1 MKDTQ
6 LILIKQ
12 AFRGVFRFT
21 RFVSNPKTIVTGL
34 SVFSARTNRAVLY
47 KEDGIYTL
55 NGKKHTCYQQQTFLF
70 TESNLII
77 KNSVGKTLHIFN
89 LKGDNAPLQDTHI
102 CKHDRYEVD
111 IDIQSDDKFTIS
123 YCVQGP
129 KKNYNM
135 KTLYTRQKNDTLS
148 TI

>member
-6 LILIKQ
+6 LKLIKQ
-12 AFRGVFRFT
+12 AFQGVFRFT

-34 SVFSARTNRAVLY
+34 SVFSTQSSSKVSY
-47 KEDGIYTL
+47 KENGIYTL
-55 NGKKHTCYQQQTFLF
+55 NSEEHTCYQQQTFLF
-70 TESNLII
+70 TEDSLII
-77 KNSVGKTLHIFN
+77 KNSIGKTLHIFN
-89 LKGDNAPLQDTHI
+89 LKNDNAPLQDTHI
-102 CKHDRYEVD
+102 CKHDRYEID
-111 IDIQSDDKFTIS
+111 IDIQSDDRFTIS

-148 TI
+148 PL

>member
-1 MKDTQ
+1 MKNTQ
-6 LILIKQ
+6 LKLIKQ
-12 AFRGVFRFT
+12 AFQGVFRFT

-34 SVFSARTNRAVLY
+34 SVFSTQSGHKVSY

-77 KNSVGKTLHIFN
+77 KNSIGKTLHIFN
-89 LKGDNAPLQDTHI
+89 LKDDNAPLQDTHI
-102 CKHDRYEVD
+102 CKHDRYVID
-111 IDIQSDDKFTIS
+111 IDIQPDDKFTIS

-135 KTLYTRQKNDTLS
+135 KTLYTRQKNHTLS